1 MVNAAAATNSPETF
15 GCIWAHLSASG
26 RIDRKRQPGRSGP
39 HDDRVHRRGTAIRR
53 GVTQAPTVCAGRRS
67 TAPPPVEPP
76 PRPPRAARS
85 RQPATILD
93 LALDLPI
100 MGKLILRT
108 VGGTARLIE
117 SDCR

>member
-1 MVNAAAATNSPETF
+1 M
-15 GCIWAHLSASG
+15 
-26 RIDRKRQPGRSGP
+26 
-39 HDDRVHRRGTAIRR
+39 
-53 GVTQAPTVCAGRRS
+53 
-67 TAPPPVEPP
+67 EPP
-76 PRPPRAARS
+76 PRPPRAAHS